1 MKSQVLQA
9 EMSVQE
15 RTKKVQE
22 AFQKA
27 TPEVKS
33 KILELV
39 PINKQLK
46 GGSNVIDFCDWGQ
59 K

>member
-22 AFQKA
+22 AFQRA

-39 PINKQLK
+39 PSNKQLQ
-46 GGSNVIDFCDWGQ
+46 GSSNAIGFCDWGQ